1 MGLFG
6 PKQLILEVNGRQ
18 YRWPVRPL
26 IVVCLDGSSFEYIFH
41 AVASGA
47 APFLGSLLKRG
58 FVRTVQSAMPSFTNP
73 NNLSI
78 VTGVP
83 PSFHGIAGNFFFDRE
98 TGHAVMMNNPSF
110 LRAQTIL
117 AAFAHAGAKV
127 AVITAKDKLRLLLG
141 AGLNGLCFSA
151 ENEGQ
156 PVYSSELS
164 EHVVRRGVELMRSTA
179 PDIMYLATS
188 DYIQHSFAPGSTE
201 ANRFYGVI
209 DEHLSNLD
217 SNGATIVIT
226 ADHGMNAKA
235 DPEGR
240 PRILFLQE
248 LLDAWLGAGSAL
260 VILPITDPYVA
271 HHGSLGSFACIYLQ
285 DRSNA
290 SAVLRRLA
298 ALPGIDLV
306 LESNSA
312 CQQFELP
319 EDRTGDLVVCSN
331 SETVLGT
338 RQNEHD
344 LSLLQHPLR
353 SHGGL
358 AEREVPMLFNRP
370 IALPRNLAGLRN
382 YDAFW
387 IGLNCTD
394 DARSA
399 DPTSLVTKEK
409 PWNFKI

>member
-6 PKQLILEVNGRQ
+6 PKQLILEVNGRR
-18 YRWPVRPL
+18 YRWPIRPL

-41 AVASGA
+41 AVSSGA
-47 APFLGSLLKRG
+47 APFLRSLLKRG
-58 FVRTVQSAMPSFTNP
+58 FVRTAQSAMPSFTNP
-73 NNLSI
+73 NNMSI

-83 PSFHGIAGNFFFDRE
+83 PSFHGIVGNFFLDRE
-98 TGHAVMMNNPSF
+98 TGQAVMMNNPSF

-127 AVITAKDKLRLLLG
+127 AVVTAKDKLRLLLG
-141 AGLNGLCFSA
+141 AGLNGLCISA
-151 ENEGQ
+151 ETEDQ

-164 EHVVRRGVELMRSTA
+164 RHVVTRGMELMRSTA

-201 ANRFYGVI
+201 ANRFYRVI
-209 DEHLSNLD
+209 DDQLSKLD
-217 SNGATIVIT
+217 GTGATIIIT

-235 DPEGR
+235 DAEGR

-248 LLDAWLGAGSAL
+248 SLDAWFGAGSAR

-285 DRSNA
+285 DRSNT
-290 SAVLRRLA
+290 STVLRRLA

-306 LESNSA
+306 LENKSA

-319 EDRTGDLVVCSN
+319 EDRTGDLVVCSDG
-331 SETVLGT
+331 ETVLGT
-338 RQNEHD
+338 LPHEHD
-344 LSLLQHPLR
+344 LSSLQHPLR

-358 AEREVPMLFNRP
+358 AEREVPLLFNVP
-370 IALPRNLAGLRN
+370 IVLPHSLVRLRN

-387 IGLNCTD
+387 IGLNCTGD
-394 DARSA
+394 SRTA
-399 DPTSLVTKEK
+399 DSTSLATKEK

>member
-6 PKQLILEVNGRQ
+6 PKQLILGVNGRQ
-18 YRWPVRPL
+18 YRWPMRPL
-26 IVVCLDGSSFEYIFH
+26 VVVCLDGSSFDYILR

-47 APFLGSLLKRG
+47 APFLGSLIKRG
-58 FVRTVQSAMPSFTNP
+58 FVRAAESAMPSFTNP

-110 LRAQTIL
+110 LRARTIL
-117 AAFAHAGAKV
+117 AAFAQAGAKV

-141 AGLNGLCFSA
+141 AGLNGLCLSA
-151 ENEGQ
+151 ENEGR

-164 EHVVRRGVELMRSTA
+164 EYVVRRGVELMRSAA

-209 DEHLSNLD
+209 DDQLSKLD
-217 SNGATIVIT
+217 GTGATIIVT

-235 DPEGR
+235 DAQGR
-240 PRILFLQE
+240 PHILFLQKS
-248 LLDAWLGAGSAL
+248 LDAWFGAGSTR

-285 DRSNA
+285 DRSNT

-298 ALPGIDLV
+298 ALPNIDLV
-306 LESNSA
+306 LENKSA
-312 CQQFELP
+312 CQHFELP

-331 SETVLGT
+331 GETVLGT
-338 RQNEHD
+338 LPQEHD
-344 LSLLQHPLR
+344 LSSLQHPLR

-358 AEREVPMLFNRP
+358 AEREVPLLFNRP
-370 IALPRNLAGLRN
+370 IVLPHSLVRLRN

-387 IGLNCTD
+387 IGLNCTGD
-394 DARSA
+394 SRIVDS
-399 DPTSLVTKEK
+399 TSLVTKEK

>member
-1 MGLFG
+1 MGLLA
-6 PKQLILEVNGRQ
+6 PKQLTLEVNGRQ
-18 YRWPVRPL
+18 YRWPTRPL
-26 IVVCLDGSSFEYIFH
+26 VVVCLDGSSFEYIFH
-41 AVASGA
+41 AVASGS
-47 APFLGSLLKRG
+47 APFLGSLIKRG
-58 FVRTVQSAMPSFTNP
+58 FVRTAQSAMPSFTNP

-78 VTGVP
+78 VTGVA
-83 PSFHGIAGNFFFDRE
+83 PSFHGITGNFFFDRE
-98 TGHAVMMNNPSF
+98 TSRAVMMNHPSF

-117 AAFAHAGAKV
+117 AAFAQTGAKV

-164 EHVVRRGVELMRSTA
+164 EHVLRRGVELMRSTA

-188 DYIQHSFAPGSTE
+188 DYIQHSFAPGSSE
-201 ANRFYGVI
+201 ANRFYAVI
-209 DEHLSNLD
+209 DEQLAKLD
-217 SNGATIVIT
+217 STGATIIVT
-226 ADHGMNAKA
+226 ADHGMNAKTDA
-235 DPEGR
+235 EGR

-248 LLDAWLGAGSAL
+248 SLDTWFGAGSAR

-271 HHGSLGSFACIYLQ
+271 HHGSLGSFACVYLQ
-285 DRSNA
+285 DRSYA

-306 LESNSA
+306 LENNSA
-312 CQQFELP
+312 CQCFELP
-319 EDRTGDLVVCSN
+319 EDRTGDLVVGSN
-331 SETVLGT
+331 AETVLGSCP
-338 RQNEHD
+338 QDHD

-358 AEREVPMLFNRP
+358 GEREVPLILNRP
-370 IALPRNLAGLRN
+370 IILPHNLVRLRN

-387 IGLNCTD
+387 VGLNCTA
-394 DARSA
+394 DAQTGAS
-399 DPTSLVTKEK
+399 TSLVAEER